1 MEGKNLKLADLE
13 GGKTYYIEL
22 KLPQHNNPIWIQRWK
37 GSAIDVKNRTFQRDW
52 DSFGVD
58 VTTLE
63 LRLATTE
70 EREWLNYCIEK
81 DKYISYEDFLKEYKP
96 TYEKGKWYK
105 TGKYYAKCV
114 KHTNN
119 EMTCSEMI
127 MSGNFRNVNKT
138 HYTFKSDI
146 PSGYKWEL
154 VTDLKEIESYL
165 PKDHPDIQQK
175 PEKFVGRYFKAL
187 VENARCSNVIKNNYY
202 LIEQEDDLYFRFYTE
217 FSEDSLFC
225 LDKSLSG
232 IYELMPIGWTPNDV
246 IPEYVECLEEDA
258 TYNIKNRIYKV
269 ISWKENSV
277 WVICN
282 LRCEGYNPGD
292 SLCNDD
298 WFKNNHK
305 WKISTKEA
313 YDLQNSK
320 QYPLVPEKCYD
331 TEIEVGD
338 EVEVIQPCSSSLNK
352 KGHIGRVEKIF
363 QGRLIDFG
371 SCQVYEINGW
381 CEHISAL
388 KLVKKAN
395 KTTTLDKKVD
405 VSSPKVTNKITVPI
419 INTTSRDKQVH
430 INVDIKKDGVIV
442 PLLTTTKKSIKNIQ
456 INNLKTLT
464 I

>member
-105 TGKYYAKCV
+105 YKNWYIKFEKNDEGY
-114 KHTNN
+114 
-119 EMTCSEMI
+119 
-127 MSGNFRNVNKT
+127 
-138 HYTFKSDI
+138 FKSSEEIDNNRI
-146 PSGYKWEL
+146 YRKVNSTFGRVGDKEKVL
-154 VTDLKEIESYL
+154 LEDLKEIESYL
-165 PKDHPDIQQK
+165 PKGHPDIQQK
-175 PEKFVGRYFKAL
+175 PETFVGRYFKAL
-187 VENARCSNVIKNNYY
+187 VENAECSNIIKNNYY
-202 LIEQEDDLYFRFYTE
+202 LIEQENDISFGFHVKKYPSFYE
-217 FSEDSLFC
+217 
-225 LDKSLSG
+225 LSKKYKQN
-232 IYELMPIGWTPNDV
+232 YELMPIGWTPSDV
-246 IPEYVECLEEDA
+246 VPEYVECLEDNYSY
-258 TYNIKNRIYKV
+258 TIKNRIYK
-269 ISWKENSV
+269 IITWEKSNV
-277 WVICN
+277 WAICN
-282 LRCEGYNPGD
+282 IDCDEYKAGQH
-292 SLCNDD
+292 LCFDD

-320 QYPLVPEKCYD
+320 QYPLVPEECYN
-331 TEIEVGD
+331 TEIEIGD

-405 VSSPKVTNKITVPI
+405 VISSKMPKRLQLKIRETIVE
-419 INTTSRDKQVH
+419 NTIEER
-430 INVDIKKDGVIV
+430 IKLK
-442 PLLTTTKKSIKNIQ
+442 L
-456 INNLKTLT
+456 NNLKT
-464 I
+464 IKIKQHVN